1 MAEYTY
7 ELLKNKT
14 VAELREIV
22 PTLPSQEALEGYS
35 TMHKDHLLPLMC
47 KVLGIHIH
55 HAAAG
60 TQKSK
65 MKSTIHR
72 LKAKRDELTA
82 AGKGEQLAA
91 VRQQIHVLKRKLR
104 RLADQADKQT
114 AAAAAAAA
122 AAAPP
127 AQA

>member
-7 ELLKNKT
+7 EQLRDMT
-14 VAELREIV
+14 VAQLRELV
-22 PTLPSQEALEGYS
+22 PSLPNQEALEGYS

-55 HAAAG
+55 HPAEG
-60 TQKSK
+60 SEKSK
-65 MKSTIHR
+65 MKAMIRR

-82 AGKGEQLAA
+82 ADKADQLPA

-104 RLADQADKQT
+104 RLADAAEKQL
-114 AAAAAAAA
+114 AAA

-127 AQA
+127 PAKA